1 MEIATRKEVGV
12 VVTKNPVPEDPCLE
26 GFNPLSYILFFRF
39 CPVFV
44 VFGKRVSSWFDDLEF
59 DSANLGNKLHIAIEQ
74 HKPKGGSAFAPDQEM
89 PCHFV
94 LLPRKAFGRGLH
106 ETTCRIVVIT
116 LFYANWSHPEAIHE
130 VRNGEDRRIAV
141 LGLNSAWLSMSD
153 EDEILKLV
161 IGERQTRAALKAAKE
176 TSTTLNIALLHH
188 PLEWIRP
195 FDRSDS
201 GERLRNNCDFIL
213 HGHLHEPGMVHL
225 SDPDGDVTIIPGG
238 ACYDNRK
245 YPNSYNFVRIN
256 FESGTGKIYF
266 REYVDRQ
273 GGYWAKGV
281 RLYKNVED
289 GVYEFSL

>member
-1 MEIATRKEVGV
+1 MLTDRQFTNAFLSS
-12 VVTKNPVPEDPCLE
+12 EDDRRFLFE
-26 GFNPLSYILFFRF
+26 RFKGYQGFFNEY
-39 CPVFV
+39 
-44 VFGKRVSSWFDDLEF
+44 FDGHLTFDYEHYFYVHSFDL
-59 DSANLGNKLHIAIEQ
+59 
-74 HKPKGGSAFAPDQEM
+74 
-89 PCHFV
+89 
-94 LLPRKAFGRGLH
+94 
-106 ETTCRIVVIT
+106 
-116 LFYANWSHPEAIHE
+116 
-130 VRNGEDRRIAV
+130 EDRRIAV

-153 EDEILKLV
+153 EDEILRLV

-201 GERLRNNCDFIL
+201 GERLRNNCEFIL
-213 HGHLHEPGMVHL
+213 HGHLHEPGMIHL